1 VSADAGGLPGAAVDV
16 PTALGTPPATGRLRS
31 VPEDFVV
38 EEVLGFEPDGAGP
51 HLLLTVEKRGANTGW
66 VAAQLARSAGVAVR
80 DVGFSGQKDRDALT
94 RQAYTLPWPVNAPPD
109 PAAGWSG
116 EGYRVLAAVRHGRK
130 LRPGSHRANR
140 FALRVRGLCGDPA
153 AVDEHL
159 ALIARRGV
167 PNYFGPQRFGRGG
180 ANLARALEWARSGRA
195 PRERAARSFA
205 LSAARS
211 ALFNAVVAER
221 VRAGSWD
228 RLLPGEAAML
238 EGSRS
243 FFRVGQPDAALVAR
257 CAAFDVH
264 PSGPLHG
271 RGTSPATGEAGEIES
286 CVIAAESGVCA
297 LLESQGLEHE
307 RRALRLPVRGLE
319 WSFEEDSLSLAF
331 ELPRGAF
338 ATAVLHEIL
347 ADAWSDPGSDTD

>member
-1 VSADAGGLPGAAVDV
+1 MSEGSGGLPRAAPDV
-16 PTALGTPPATGRLRS
+16 PTALGEPPATGRLRS

-51 HLLLTVEKRGANTGW
+51 HLLVTVEKRGANTGW
-66 VAAQLARSAGVAVR
+66 VAARLARSAGVPVR

-94 RQAYTLPWPVNAPPD
+94 RQAYTLPWPANAPTE
-109 PAAGWSG
+109 PALGWSG

-140 FALRVRGLCGDPA
+140 FAVHVRGLGGDAA
-153 AVDEHL
+153 AVAARL
-159 ALIARRGV
+159 AVVASRGV

-180 ANLARALEWARSGRA
+180 ANLARALEWARGGRE
-195 PRERAARSFA
+195 PGDRAARSFA

-211 ALFNAVVAER
+211 ALFNAVLAAR

-238 EGSRS
+238 DGSRS
-243 FFRVGQPDAALVAR
+243 FFHVDQPDEALVAR
-257 CAAFDVH
+257 CAAFDLH

-271 RGTSPATGEAGEIES
+271 RGPSPATGEAGEIEAR
-286 CVIAAESGVCA
+286 VIEADAEVCA

-307 RRALRLPVRGLE
+307 RRPLRLPVRGLE
-319 WSFEEDSLSLAF
+319 WSLEGGVLSLAF

-338 ATAVLHEIL
+338 ATAVLHEIV
-347 ADAWSDPGSDTD
+347 ADAWSDRASDAD